1 MIYTYQYFSK
11 GLIISL
17 CFEISRES
25 VSFDRSSTFQD
36 ILVCFGISNG
46 DPARINLSLILCKEL
61 NHRILEEIFNK
72 MNPMKKVSYTEPTN
86 VGKKWAKQK
95 PSCENYSKLSIF
107 QILSY
112 FDTKCQNNLNFK
124 PRVKGSLQVIYK

>member
-61 NHRILEEIFNK
+61 NHRILEEIFHK
-72 MNPMKKVSYTEPTN
+72 MIPMKKVSYTEPTN
-86 VGKKWAKQK
+86 VGKNGTNK
-95 PSCENYSKLSIF
+95 
-107 QILSY
+107 
-112 FDTKCQNNLNFK
+112 NLV
-124 PRVKGSLQVIYK
+124 VKS